1 MITING
7 PMTLCDSVS
16 LAMTSG
22 GTAQLTLSAT
32 VPSPTSPNG
41 VMYLLVWTGDRAACF
56 FQDHAHALKLGA
68 GLSVIATDPRPM
80 IDRGG
85 LCLMCTV
92 VDIQITKPD
101 ARSVTNSKPVTR
113 WVDLELA

>member
-7 PMTLCDSVS
+7 PMTLCDTVS

-32 VPSPTSPNG
+32 APNPTCPNG
-41 VMYLLVWTGDRAACF
+41 TMFLLVWTGDRAACF

-85 LCLMCTV
+85 LCVMCSV
-92 VDIQITKPD
+92 VDIQITKPG
-101 ARSVTNSKPVTR
+101 ARTAINSRPVTR
-113 WVDLELA
+113 WVDMEPA